1 MKKIFFVSLNKEKG
15 RFHCNGVQKLSNR
28 TEEARRTFASSRNYW
43 KKNVRLWIRAH
54 EKRLVRQI
62 DALFTISKLT
72 TNALAVLGGNWPAG
86 K

>member
-15 RFHCNGVQKLSNR
+15 HFHCNGVQKLSNR